1 MPSPRRGTTLGMGTM
16 EELRSLLRQLLQ
28 RISFGEPTET
38 GNGLLNNM
46 EGSWV
51 EVSIPDVSSAY
62 VCSHNLTVP
71 VVSTFVRPNVRWL
84 VFGMEHSDA
93 VSAGNAYDAPF
104 NIYYR
109 IGDPITEN
117 SISLRLARVSNRTV
131 DVSNPVKVTLF
142 FIPSSQV
149 S

>member
-1 MPSPRRGTTLGMGTM
+1 MPSPRRGTSLGNSTR
-16 EELRSLLRQLLQ
+16 EETRALLRQLLQ
-28 RISFGEPTET
+28 RISFGEPTPT

-51 EVSIPDVSSAY
+51 VLSVTDVASAY
-62 VCSHNLTVP
+62 VCSHNLSVP

-104 NIYYR
+104 NVYYR
-109 IGDPITEN
+109 IGDPITEDA
-117 SISLRLARVSNRTV
+117 ISLRLARVSNRTV
-131 DVSNPVKVTLF
+131 DGSNPVTVTLF
-142 FIPSSQV
+142 FIPASQV
-149 S
+149 A